1 MPPLVF
7 AQLRIVSGD
16 EESFHYQFF
25 FSESP
30 INDKICPLNSELM
43 ARNVKESVN
52 AKMVQSAI
60 MLMVAARAQENGKEF
75 IVMKVINLILYI
87 LYA

>member
-1 MPPLVF
+1 
-7 AQLRIVSGD
+7 
-16 EESFHYQFF
+16 
-25 FSESP
+25 
-30 INDKICPLNSELM
+30 M

-75 IVMKVINLILYI
+75 IVMKVINFTYFVCLTISLRHQTVT
-87 LYA
+87 